1 METSLSARAAGGDE
15 LLDAPQAELQLVLGL
30 RVGDADEALAGGAE
44 SGPGEDRD
52 ARLAEESARQLLL
65 VKAGALDVR
74 EDVEGPLRALAAHAR
89 DLVEAVDD
97 QVAPVRE
104 VADEVDILFREHTA
118 CRVLRRVDDEHP
130 RLRRDQR
137 RELFEVH
144 TEVFLFTQG
153 DRLRH

>member
-52 ARLAEESARQLLL
+52 ARLAEEPARQLLL
-65 VKAGALDVR
+65 VKTGALDVR
-74 EDVEGPLRALAAHAR
+74 EDVEGTLRALAAHAR

-97 QVAPVRE
+97 QVAPV
-104 VADEVDILFREHTA
+104 LEHLDHA
-118 CRVLRRVDDEHP
+118 AHGVLRLRRVQ
-130 RLRRDQR
+130 RLDRRDLREGRGTRRRVDHQGVEPGRQR
-137 RELFEVH
+137 A
-144 TEVFLFTQG
+144 
-153 DRLRH
+153 